1 MKKYE
6 LKLDRRDFLKKSSML
21 GVSTI
26 APGVFFQELAHGRAL
41 DEPASSK
48 IRWGMLINTNQCTDE
63 CDACV
68 TACNE
73 EHGIED
79 FGRPTTD
86 TQWIRKMTLTD
97 ELSKKSISVPMMC
110 QHCENP
116 PCVDVCPT
124 GASFIRDD
132 GIVLVNKH
140 TCIGCRY
147 CIERDP

>member
-6 LKLDRRDFLKKSSML
+6 LKLDRRDFLKKSGMI
-21 GVSTI
+21 GMTAI
-26 APGVFFQELAHGRAL
+26 APGVFLQDLAHGRAL

-48 IRWGMLINTNQCTDE
+48 KRWGMLIDTNQFADG

-86 TQWIRKMTLTD
+86 TQWIRKLKLTH
-97 ELSKKSISVPMMC
+97 ETSGETINVPMMLSLI
-110 QHCENP
+110 H
-116 PCVDVCPT
+116 
-124 GASFIRDD
+124 I
-132 GIVLVNKH
+132 
-140 TCIGCRY
+140 
-147 CIERDP
+147 